1 MASLIRNVALN
12 PFVTAPLFAI
22 LALGPDQVREPL
34 LQQLRQHLSADTIS
48 KAVSTLKWLSVVGG
62 ARYAHQFFNELAQN
76 NFRFSSEKHR
86 YNWPREIA
94 VITGAAGGF
103 GSLMA
108 KSLAEKGVT
117 IIAVDIQENMAKD
130 MQANPKI
137 HYYKTDI
144 TDKAAVDAMAAD
156 VKARYGDP
164 SILINNAGV
173 AFNHHITN
181 ATESSVKTI
190 FGVNVMSHY
199 FTCQAFMPAM
209 VANKKGHIVTVAS
222 MASFVSPPSMV
233 SYCNTKA
240 AALSFHDG
248 LRSEA
253 RVIHDCPEL
262 LFTVVHPNFASTGM
276 VAEYE
281 DRLKKA
287 GLVLMMPHEVSDAIV
302 KQILS
307 CRGRQLLL
315 PDNVG
320 NTLGS
325 LFRAVPS
332 WLCQPF
338 LMLAEKGMKADI
350 KSDASS

>member
-1 MASLIRNVALN
+1 
-12 PFVTAPLFAI
+12 
-22 LALGPDQVREPL
+22 
-34 LQQLRQHLSADTIS
+34 
-48 KAVSTLKWLSVVGG
+48 
-62 ARYAHQFFNELAQN
+62 
-76 NFRFSSEKHR
+76 
-86 YNWPREIA
+86 
-94 VITGAAGGF
+94 
-103 GSLMA
+103 
-108 KSLAEKGVT
+108 
-117 IIAVDIQENMAKD
+117 
-130 MQANPKI
+130 
-137 HYYKTDI
+137 
-144 TDKAAVDAMAAD
+144 
-156 VKARYGDP
+156 GDP

-262 LFTVVHPNFASTGM
+262 LFTAVHPNFASTGM

-287 GLVLMMPHEVSDAIV
+287 GLVLMKPHEVSDAIV

-338 LMLAEKGMKADI
+338 LMLAEKGMKADVQQAAR
-350 KSDASS
+350 S